1 MPTTSNFGWTTP
13 ADTDLVKD
21 GAAAI
26 RTLGNGIDTSFLDL
40 KGGTTDQVL
49 AKNSNTDLDFKWV
62 TSDDANAIQNA
73 IVDAKGDLISATAAD
88 TPARLAVGAN
98 NTVLTADSSTATG
111 LKWAAPVS
119 GSMTSLATGSLTGSS
134 VTISAIDQ
142 TYINLQLVIK
152 GAYPATADQSVRLR
166 FNGDTNSVYTQV
178 KLRSSNSTPAV
189 GTDTAWYF
197 DDNAVGSDDVA
208 LGQLAVID
216 IYNYA
221 DTTTRCV
228 INGLIYYVSNTASTP
243 TVLNL
248 TGLYR
253 VTDNI
258 DSITI
263 DVSSGN
269 FGAGSYILYGVK

>member
-1 MPTTSNFGWTTP
+1 MATTTNYSWDTP
-13 ADTDLVKD
+13 DDTDLVKD

-26 RTLGNGIDTSFLDL
+26 RTLGSSIDT
-40 KGGTTDQVL
+40 TTKNLNPQTTTGAL
-49 AKNSNTDLDFKWV
+49 AYR
-62 TSDDANAIQNA
+62 
-73 IVDAKGDLISATAAD
+73 SATANVNTA
-88 TPARLAVGAN
+88 LAIG
-98 NTVLTADSSTATG
+98 TTGQVLTVAGGVPSWAT
-111 LKWAAPVS
+111 PTS

-142 TYINLQLVIK
+142 TYINLHLVIK
-152 GAYPATADQSVRLR
+152 GAYPATADQSLRLR
-166 FNGDTNSVYTQV
+166 FNGDTTSVYTQT
-178 KLRSSNSTPAV
+178 KSRSSNGTAAV

-221 DTTTRCV
+221 DTATRCV
-228 INGLIYYVSNTASTP
+228 INGIIYYVSNTASTP

-248 TGLYR
+248 TGLFR

-269 FGAGSYILYGVK
+269 FGAGSYTLYGVK

>member
-1 MPTTSNFGWTTP
+1 
-13 ADTDLVKD
+13 
-21 GAAAI
+21 
-26 RTLGNGIDTSFLDL
+26 
-40 KGGTTDQVL
+40 
-49 AKNSNTDLDFKWV
+49 
-62 TSDDANAIQNA
+62 
-73 IVDAKGDLISATAAD
+73 
-88 TPARLAVGAN
+88 
-98 NTVLTADSSTATG
+98 
-111 LKWAAPVS
+111 
-119 GSMTSLATGSLTGSS
+119 MTSLATGSLTGSS

-152 GAYPATADQSVRLR
+152 GAYPATADQAVRLR
-166 FNGDTNSVYTQV
+166 LNGDTNSVYTQV
-178 KLRSSNSTPAV
+178 KLRSSNSTPFV